1 MKRDGNLKNN
11 QMNLEGVMLSE
22 IRQTEK
28 DQIPMVSFLCDVL
41 GSQGVMSNKPC
52 NAEGEKE
59 TQTHWAQGKL
69 A

>member
-28 DQIPMVSFLCDVL
+28 DQIPMVSFLC
-41 GSQGVMSNKPC
+41 
-52 NAEGEKE
+52 E
-59 TQTHWAQGKL
+59 T
-69 A
+69 